1 MKESATIG
9 NAMNTENL
17 MPKEIIRLKR
27 DGEILGEGDIR
38 AFVEGMTTGAV
49 SDEQI
54 AALCMAIWFQGLD
67 ASEQSHLTL
76 AIRDSGTVLEWS
88 NLSGPVLD
96 KHSTGGVGDM
106 VSFIAGPIVAACGGY
121 VPMISGRGLG
131 HTGGTLDKLESFSGI
146 NVTPDIETF
155 QRWVG
160 ELGLAIVGQTE
171 HLAPADQRI
180 YAVRDS
186 TATVASVPL
195 IVSSILGKK
204 LCEGLDGLVMDV
216 KVGNG
221 AFMPTPEAGDALA
234 AEICGVAARAGLP
247 CTALITDMSQ
257 PLSWSAGNALEM
269 REVID
274 FLTGDR
280 RHPRLREVTL
290 RVAAEMLLLGG
301 LVESTDE
308 AGARVGRCLEDGSAA
323 EIFESMV
330 AGQGGPRQPIERLA
344 TTLPRAPVEK
354 PVYSPVEG
362 VVREVELRALGM
374 AVVGLGG
381 GRRNAGDT
389 VNASVGLA
397 EIAGPGDVVGGD
409 RPLAVVHAADESGL
423 ARARARVEAAFTIGQ
438 DAPDDVVPPVL
449 GRYAEN
455 KQDD

>member
-1 MKESATIG
+1 
-9 NAMNTENL
+9 MNTEQL
-17 MPKEIIRLKR
+17 VPEEIIRLKR
-27 DGEILGEGDIR
+27 DGETLGEGEIR
-38 AFVEGMTTGAV
+38 AFVDGITTGAV
-49 SDEQI
+49 SNEQI
-54 AALCMAIWFQGLD
+54 AALCMAIWFRGLE
-67 ASEQSHLTL
+67 ASEQARLTL
-76 AIRDSGTVLEWS
+76 AIRDSGTVLEWPD
-88 NLSGPVLD
+88 LPGPVLD

-146 NVTPDIETF
+146 DVTPDIETF
-155 QRWVG
+155 QRWVRD
-160 ELGLAIVGQTE
+160 LGLAMVGQTE
-171 HLAPADQRI
+171 QLAPADQRI

-247 CTALITDMSQ
+247 CTALMTDMSQ
-257 PLSWSAGNALEM
+257 PLAWTAGNALEM

-274 FLTGDR
+274 YLIGDR
-280 RHPRLREVTL
+280 RHPRLHVVAT

-301 LVESTDE
+301 LAEDPDE
-308 AGARVGRCLEDGSAA
+308 AGARVDRCLEDGSAA
-323 EIFESMV
+323 EVFESMV
-330 AGQGGPRQPIERLA
+330 AGQGGPRDPIERLA
-344 TTLPRAPVEK
+344 KTLPRAPVEK
-354 PVYSPVEG
+354 AVYSPVEG
-362 VVREVELRALGM
+362 VVRGVDLRALGM
-374 AVVGLGG
+374 AVVRLGG
-381 GRRNAGDT
+381 GRRKAGDP
-389 VNASVGLA
+389 VNVSVGLA
-397 EIAGPGDVVGGD
+397 EIAGPGDAVGRD

-423 ARARARVEAAFTIGQ
+423 ARARATVEPAFTIGQ
-438 DAPDDVVPPVL
+438 DSANDVVPPVL

-455 KQDD
+455 SKSD